1 MAERLVVI
9 GGDAAGMSAASQ
21 ARRMRGTDDLEIMVF
36 EQSEYVSFSACG
48 EPYFVGGWVEDLDD
62 LKVRTPEQFQAN
74 GIDARIHHQ
83 VTAIDLAAGRVEVR
97 HPGGV
102 DEFGY
107 DQLLYATGAT
117 AIRPPIEG
125 IDLEGVHVLRTLQDA
140 ARLRS
145 LVTSGIERAVVV
157 GGGYVGLE
165 IAEAFHHLNIDTTVV
180 TMMPTVLERTLDP
193 DMAGFVSEHMEGMG
207 IRVETGFMV
216 ECLAGA
222 GGRVVGVGCDDRSFP
237 ADLVL
242 LALGSRPQVELAKSA
257 GIPLGATGAVAVDDH
272 QRTAIDGVW
281 AAGDCA
287 EAHHRV
293 SGQPVNLHLGT
304 VANKAGRIAGI
315 NLGGGDASFP
325 GVLGTAITKVGDLEI
340 SSTGLTE
347 WHAAEAGIKAVSAT
361 IKSTTAAHYWPGSSR
376 MHIKVI
382 AEESAGR
389 LIGAQIVGGPG
400 AGKRIDVVA
409 TAIWAGLP
417 AAELAWTDLS
427 YSPPFSGVWEPVH
440 IAARKVAVK
449 ASPRRLA
456 GPG

>member
-21 ARRMRGTDDLEIMVF
+21 ARRMRGADDLEIIVF
-36 EQSEYVSFSACG
+36 EQSEHVSFSACG
-48 EPYFVGGWVEDLDD
+48 EPYFVGGWVEDFND
-62 LKVRTPEQFQAN
+62 LKIRTPEQFQAN

-83 VTAIDLAAGRVEVR
+83 VTSIDPGARTVQVR
-97 HPGGV
+97 HPGGE
-102 DEFGY
+102 DEIGY

-125 IDLEGVHVLRTLQDA
+125 MDLEGVHILRTLDDA

-145 LVTSGIERAVVV
+145 LVTSGVERAVVV
-157 GGGYVGLE
+157 GGGYIGLE
-165 IAEAFHHLNIDTTVV
+165 IAEAFHHLNIETMVV

-193 DMAGFVSEHMEGMG
+193 DMAELVADHMRGMG
-207 IRVETGFMV
+207 IHVETGYMV

-222 GGRVVGVGCDDRSFP
+222 DGSVAGVGCDDRSFP

-242 LALGSRPQVELAKSA
+242 LALGSRPQIELAKSA

-272 QRTAIDGVW
+272 QRTEIEGVW
-281 AAGDCA
+281 SAGDCA
-287 EAHHRV
+287 EAHHRI

-347 WHAAEAGIKAVSAT
+347 WHAAEAGIEAVSAT

-382 AEESAGR
+382 AEKPTGR
-389 LIGAQIVGGPG
+389 VIGAQIVGGPG

-409 TAIWAGLP
+409 TAMWAGIP
-417 AAELAWTDLS
+417 AHELAWTDLS
-427 YSPPFSGVWEPVH
+427 YSPPFAGVWEPVH
-440 IAARKVAVK
+440 IAARKVAE
-449 ASPRRLA
+449 LA
-456 GPG
+456 RKGS